1 MIVRKSTI
9 FGFVLLILFIF
20 FVGTFIEAGK
30 KDFSRSQSA
39 VISVQWVKKLGL
51 TDPALFTEA
60 VYIRHLSQADRH
72 APFQDHPTSMEHF
85 LGGALIQPPA
95 HLRL

>member
-9 FGFVLLILFIF
+9 FAFVLLILVVL
-20 FVGTFIEAGK
+20 FVGTFIEGWK
-30 KDFSRSQSA
+30 KEFSRSHSA
-39 VISVQWVKKLGL
+39 IISIQWVKKLGL

-72 APFQDHPTSMEHF
+72 APFQDHPTSIEHF